1 MLCTAAAST
10 KGSLASEAYFGGT
23 ALRAAEI
30 VNKSLHVNGA
40 RDRNM
45 RAFIIRPFGEK
56 PDRKGNPIDFDK
68 VEQDLVDPVLK
79 QLGFEGRTTQDIAK
93 AGNIRE
99 DMFRLLVTADLVIA
113 DVSIHNANVF
123 YELGIRH
130 ALRDRH
136 TFLLRCRADDPVFDL
151 QGERYLV
158 YERENPGASVAA
170 LADAAKATV
179 DATTKDSPVFMLLP
193 ELKVQPRSSFLTVPQ
208 DFSED
213 VQRAKTDKLAGDL
226 ELFSE
231 EACGFEWES
240 EGLRLVG
247 RAQFA
252 LKAHEGARITWEAL
266 RDIEGDDVEANLLL
280 ATIYQRLGD
289 LTRSDLAVQRA
300 LKAKDLRPFDRA
312 ELQALLGRNAKT
324 RWLAEW
330 RGDGLDGDSRR
341 ATALR
346 SALLAQSAQAYE
358 AGFGEDL
365 NHFYSGLNALAMRT
379 IELELAKALPD
390 VWAEQFNDADE
401 AARELQ
407 NRQRRA
413 ARVAAAVELSLQAEM
428 RRLERIGKT
437 DIWTTMS
444 EADLRLLT
452 TDRPPFIATGYRKAL
467 AGEGI
472 FARDSGR
479 DQLMIYQHLGLLT
492 ERVAAA
498 LKEFGPPAEVQKE
511 TARPRILLF
520 TGHRI
525 DDPGRKKPR
534 FPADKEDVARQAIE
548 DAVAAELKQ
557 PGGVAVGIAGAAS
570 GGDIL
575 FHEVCAELGLPTQ
588 LMLGLPRQDFVVASV
603 APAGPQWIERFDQIY
618 NRPVERLKQIGDQPN
633 RRELSDSA
641 ELPRWLR
648 GKADYGVW
656 QRNNLWM
663 LHNALAVGRD
673 RTTLIA
679 LWNEGRGDG
688 PGGTEDMVAKA
699 KLRGA
704 KFVHLDTR
712 KLFGLPSD

>member
-1 MLCTAAAST
+1 
-10 KGSLASEAYFGGT
+10 
-23 ALRAAEI
+23 
-30 VNKSLHVNGA
+30 
-40 RDRNM
+40 M

-56 PDRKGNPIDFDK
+56 PDRKGNLINFDK
-68 VEQDLVDPVLK
+68 VEQDLIDPVLRK
-79 QLGFEGRTTQDIAK
+79 LGFDGRTTQDIAK

-113 DVSIHNANVF
+113 DISIHNANVF

-158 YERENPGASVAA
+158 YERDNPGAAVAA
-170 LADAAKATV
+170 LLEAARATV

-193 ELKVQPRSSFLTVPQ
+193 ELKVQPRSLFLSVPQ

-213 VQRAKTDKLAGDL
+213 VQRAKLERLAGDL

-240 EGLRLVG
+240 EGLRVVG

-266 RDIEGDDVEANLLL
+266 RDVEGNDVEADQLLG
-280 ATIYQRLGD
+280 TIYQRLGD
-289 LTRSDLAVQRA
+289 LSRSDLAVQRA

-312 ELQALLGRNAKT
+312 ELQSLLGRNAKAG
-324 RWLAEW
+324 WLAEW
-330 RGDGLDGDSRR
+330 GKDGLDDEARR

-346 SALLAQSAQAYE
+346 SPLLVQSAEAYE
-358 AGFGEDL
+358 DGFGDDL

-379 IELELAKALPD
+379 IELELAKGLPE
-390 VWAEQFNDADE
+390 VWSEQFSDADE

-413 ARVAAAVELSLQAEM
+413 ARLASAVEMSLQAAV
-428 RRLERIGKT
+428 RRLERSGKT
-437 DIWTTMS
+437 DIWTAMS

-452 TDRPPFIATGYRKAL
+452 TDRPPFVAAGYRKAL
-467 AGEGI
+467 SGAES

-479 DQLMIYQHLGLLT
+479 DQLMIYERLGLLT

-498 LKEFGPPAEVQKE
+498 LKEFGPPPERKQEAP
-511 TARPRILLF
+511 ARIVLF
-520 TGHRI
+520 TGHRL
-525 DDPGRKKPR
+525 DEPKRERPR
-534 FPADKEDVARQAIE
+534 FPADKEAAARQAIK
-548 DAVAAELKQ
+548 DAVAAELRQ

-575 FHEVCAELGLPTQ
+575 FHEVCAELGVPTQ

-603 APAGPQWIERFDQIY
+603 APAGPEWVERFNRIY
-618 NRPVERLKQIGDQPN
+618 DRPLQRLKQLGDQPN
-633 RRELSDSA
+633 RRELADSA

-648 GKADYGVW
+648 GKPNYGVW

-663 LHNALAVGRD
+663 LHNALAAGRD
-673 RTTLIA
+673 CTTLIA
-679 LWNEGRGDG
+679 LWNGGKGDG
-688 PGGTEDMVAKA
+688 PGGTEDMVEKAKA
-699 KLRGA
+699 RGA
-704 KFVHLDTR
+704 KFIHLDTR
-712 KLFGLPSD
+712 KLFGLPGD

>member
-1 MLCTAAAST
+1 
-10 KGSLASEAYFGGT
+10 
-23 ALRAAEI
+23 
-30 VNKSLHVNGA
+30 
-40 RDRNM
+40 M

-56 PDRKGNPIDFDK
+56 PDRKGNPIDFEV
-68 VEQDLVDPVLK
+68 VERDLIAPVLK
-79 QLGFEGRTTQDIAK
+79 KLDVDGRTTLDIAK

-113 DVSIHNANVF
+113 DISIHNANVF

-136 TFLLRCRADDPVFDL
+136 TFMLRCKADDPVFDL
-151 QGERYLV
+151 QGERYLA
-158 YERENPGASVAA
+158 YERENPGASFDS
-170 LADAAKATV
+170 LLKAVKETI
-179 DATTKDSPVFMLLP
+179 DATAKDSPVFMLLP

-213 VQRAKTDKLAGDL
+213 VQRAKTERLAGDL
-226 ELFSE
+226 ELLSE

-240 EGLRLVG
+240 EGLRVVG

-252 LKAHEGARITWEAL
+252 LKAYEGARITWEAL
-266 RDIEGDDVEANLLL
+266 RGVEGDDLEANQLLG
-280 ATIYQRLGD
+280 TIYQRLGD

-300 LKAKDLRPFDRA
+300 LKAKDLRSFDRA
-312 ELQALLGRNAKT
+312 ELQSLLGRNAKAG
-324 RWLAEW
+324 WLAEW
-330 RGDGLDGDSRR
+330 RTDGLDDNTRR

-346 SALLAQSAQAYE
+346 SAFMAQSAQAYE

-390 VWAEQFNDADE
+390 VWAEQFNDPDE

-407 NRQRRA
+407 NRQKRA
-413 ARVAAAVELSLQAEM
+413 ARLAAAVELSLQAAM
-428 RRLERIGKT
+428 RRLERTGTT
-437 DIWTTMS
+437 DIWTAMS

-452 TDRPPFIATGYRKAL
+452 TDRPPFVAAGYRKAL
-467 AGEGI
+467 AGAES

-479 DQLMIYQHLGLLT
+479 DQLMIYQRLGLLT
-492 ERVAAA
+492 EKVNAA
-498 LKEFGPPAEVQKE
+498 LKEFGPAVEVKKE

-525 DDPGRKKPR
+525 DEPGRKKPR
-534 FPADKEDVARQAIE
+534 FPVDKEDVARQAIKE
-548 DAVAAELKQ
+548 AVATELKQ

-575 FHEVCAELGLPTQ
+575 FHEVCAELGVPTQ
-588 LMLGLPRQDFVVASV
+588 LMLGLPRQEFVVASV
-603 APAGPQWIERFDQIY
+603 APAGPQWIERFNRIY
-618 NRPVERLKQIGDQPN
+618 DRPLERLKQIGDQPN

-648 GKADYGVW
+648 GKPDYGVW

-663 LHNALAVGRD
+663 LHNALALGRQC
-673 RTTLIA
+673 TTLIA
-679 LWNEGRGDG
+679 LWNGDKGDG
-688 PGGTEDMVAKA
+688 PGGTEDMVDKA

-704 KFVHLDTR
+704 KFVRLDTR
-712 KLFGLPSD
+712 NLFGLPND

>member
-1 MLCTAAAST
+1 
-10 KGSLASEAYFGGT
+10 
-23 ALRAAEI
+23 
-30 VNKSLHVNGA
+30 
-40 RDRNM
+40 M

-56 PDRKGNPIDFDK
+56 PDRKGNLINFDK
-68 VEQDLVDPVLK
+68 VEQDLIDPVLRK
-79 QLGFEGRTTQDIAK
+79 LGFDGRTTQDIAK

-113 DVSIHNANVF
+113 DISIHNANVF

-158 YERENPGASVAA
+158 YERDNPGAAVAA
-170 LADAAKATV
+170 LLEAARATV

-193 ELKVQPRSSFLTVPQ
+193 ELKVQPRSLFLSVPQ

-213 VQRAKTDKLAGDL
+213 VQRAKLERLAGDL

-240 EGLRLVG
+240 EGLRVVG

-266 RDIEGDDVEANLLL
+266 RDVEGNDVEADQLLG
-280 ATIYQRLGD
+280 TIYQRLGD

-312 ELQALLGRNAKT
+312 ELQSLLGRNAKAG
-324 RWLAEW
+324 WLAEW
-330 RGDGLDGDSRR
+330 GKDGLDDEARR

-346 SALLAQSAQAYE
+346 SPLLVQSAEAYE
-358 AGFGEDL
+358 DGFGDDL

-379 IELELAKALPD
+379 IELELAKGLPE
-390 VWAEQFNDADE
+390 VWSEQFSDADE

-407 NRQRRA
+407 NRQKRA
-413 ARVAAAVELSLQAEM
+413 VRLASAVEMSLQAAV
-428 RRLERIGKT
+428 RRLERSGKT
-437 DIWTTMS
+437 DIWTAIS

-452 TDRPPFIATGYRKAL
+452 TDRPPFVAAGYRKAL
-467 AGEGI
+467 SGAES

-479 DQLMIYQHLGLLT
+479 DQLMIYERLGLLT

-498 LKEFGPPAEVQKE
+498 LKEFGPPPERKQEAP
-511 TARPRILLF
+511 ARIVLF
-520 TGHRI
+520 TGHRL
-525 DDPGRKKPR
+525 DEPKRERPR
-534 FPADKEDVARQAIE
+534 FPADKEAAARQAIK
-548 DAVAAELKQ
+548 DAVAAELRQ

-575 FHEVCAELGLPTQ
+575 FHEVCAELGVPTQ

-603 APAGPQWIERFDQIY
+603 APAGPEWVERFNRIY
-618 NRPVERLKQIGDQPN
+618 DRPLQRLKQLGDQPN
-633 RRELSDSA
+633 RRELADSA

-648 GKADYGVW
+648 GKPNYGVW

-663 LHNALAVGRD
+663 LHNALAAGRD
-673 RTTLIA
+673 CTTLIA
-679 LWNEGRGDG
+679 LWNGGKGDG
-688 PGGTEDMVAKA
+688 PGGTEDMVEKAKA
-699 KLRGA
+699 RGA
-704 KFVHLDTR
+704 KFIHLDTR
-712 KLFGLPSD
+712 KLFGLPGD

>member
-1 MLCTAAAST
+1 
-10 KGSLASEAYFGGT
+10 
-23 ALRAAEI
+23 
-30 VNKSLHVNGA
+30 
-40 RDRNM
+40 M

-56 PDRKGNPIDFDK
+56 PDRKGNPINFDK

-113 DVSIHNANVF
+113 DISIHNANVF

-158 YERENPGASVAA
+158 YERENPGASVPVLLEAA
-170 LADAAKATV
+170 RETV

-193 ELKVQPRSSFLTVPQ
+193 ELKVQPRSAFLTVPQ

-213 VQRAKTDKLAGDL
+213 VQRAKTENLAGDL
-226 ELFSE
+226 ELLAE
-231 EACGFEWES
+231 EVCGFEWES
-240 EGLRLVG
+240 EGLRVAG
-247 RAQFA
+247 RAQFT
-252 LKAHEGARITWEAL
+252 LKAYEGARITWEAV
-266 RDIEGDDVEANLLL
+266 RKIEGDDLEADQLLG
-280 ATIYQRLGD
+280 TIYQRLGD

-312 ELQALLGRNAKT
+312 ELQSLLGRNAKT
-324 RWLAEW
+324 GWLAEW
-330 RGDGLDGDSRR
+330 GVDGLDDNTRR
-341 ATALR
+341 ANALR
-346 SALLAQSAQAYE
+346 SPLLAQSAEAYE
-358 AGFGEDL
+358 DGFGDDL
-365 NHFYSGLNALAMRT
+365 NHFYSGLNALAMRV
-379 IELELAKALPD
+379 IEIELAKTMPD
-390 VWAEQFNDADE
+390 VWAEQFPDPDE
-401 AARELQ
+401 AAREVQ
-407 NRQRRA
+407 KYEKRA
-413 ARVAAAVELSLQAEM
+413 ARLAAAVEMSLQAAV
-428 RRLERIGKT
+428 RRLERSGKT
-437 DIWTTMS
+437 DIWTAIS

-452 TDRPPFIATGYRKAL
+452 TDRSPFVAAGYRKAL
-467 AGEGI
+467 SGAES

-479 DQLMIYQHLGLLT
+479 DQLMIYQRLGLLT

-498 LKEFGPPAEVQKE
+498 LKEFGPAPERKRE
-511 TARPRILLF
+511 ARARVLLF
-520 TGHRI
+520 TGHRL
-525 DDPGRKKPR
+525 DAPDRKTPR
-534 FPADKEDVARQAIE
+534 FPADKEDVARQAIKE
-548 DAVAAELKQ
+548 AVTAELNQ
-557 PGGVAVGIAGAAS
+557 PGGVAVGIAGGAS

-575 FHEVCAELGLPTQ
+575 FHEVCAELGVPTQ

-603 APAGPQWIERFDQIY
+603 APAGPQWIERFDRIHD
-618 NRPVERLKQIGDQPN
+618 RPLERLRQIGDQPN

-648 GKADYGVW
+648 GKPDYGVW

-663 LHNALAVGRD
+663 LHNALALGRD

-704 KFVHLDTR
+704 KFIHLDTR

>member
-1 MLCTAAAST
+1 MNRSMRRRRPPAS
-10 KGSLASEAYFGGT
+10 AP
-23 ALRAAEI
+23 
-30 VNKSLHVNGA
+30 
-40 RDRNM
+40 M

-56 PDRKGNPIDFDK
+56 PDRKGNPINFEK
-68 VEQDLVDPVLK
+68 VEQDLIDPVLQK
-79 QLGFEGRTTQDIAK
+79 LGFEGRTTQDIAK

-113 DVSIHNANVF
+113 DISVHNANVF

-136 TFLLRCRADDPVFDL
+136 TFLLRCKADDTVFDL

-158 YERENPGASVAA
+158 YEREKPEASVASLLEA
-170 LADAAKATV
+170 LKETA

-193 ELKVQPRSSFLTVPQ
+193 ELKVQPRSLFLTVPQ

-213 VQRAKTDKLAGDL
+213 VQRAKTEKLAGDL
-226 ELFSE
+226 ELLSE

-240 EGLRLVG
+240 EGLRVVG
-247 RAQFA
+247 RSQFA
-252 LKAHEGARITWEAL
+252 LRAFEGAHITWEAL
-266 RDIEGDDVEANLLL
+266 RDIEGDDLEADQLLG
-280 ATIYQRLGD
+280 TIYQRLGD
-289 LTRSDLAVQRA
+289 LTRSDLAVRRA
-300 LKAKDLRPFDRA
+300 LNGKDLRPFDRA
-312 ELQALLGRNAKT
+312 ELQSLLGRNAKAG
-324 RWLAEW
+324 WLAEW
-330 RGDGLDGDSRR
+330 GADGLDDNTRR

-365 NHFYSGLNALAMRT
+365 NHFYSGLNALAMHT

-390 VWAEQFNDADE
+390 VWAEQFTDPDE
-401 AARELQ
+401 ATRELQ
-407 NRQRRA
+407 NYGKRS
-413 ARVAAAVELSLQAEM
+413 ARLAAAVEQSLQAAA
-428 RRLERIGKT
+428 RRLERTGKT
-437 DIWTTMS
+437 DIWTAIS

-452 TDRPPFIATGYRKAL
+452 TDRPPFVAAGYRKAL
-467 AGEGI
+467 AGAES

-479 DQLMIYQHLGLLT
+479 DQLMIYQRLGLLT
-492 ERVAAA
+492 ERVNAA
-498 LKEFGPPAEVQKE
+498 LKEFGPPVAVNKE

-525 DDPGRKKPR
+525 DDPKREKPR
-534 FPADKEDVARQAIE
+534 FPPDKEDVARQAIK

-575 FHEVCAELGLPTQ
+575 FHEVCAELGVPTQ
-588 LMLGLPRQDFVVASV
+588 LMLGLPRQEFVVASV
-603 APAGPQWIERFDQIY
+603 APAGPQWIERFNLIY
-618 NRPVERLKQIGDQPN
+618 DRPLARLKQIADQPN

-648 GKADYGVW
+648 GKPGYGVW

-673 RTTLIA
+673 CTTLIA

-688 PGGTEDMVAKA
+688 PGGTEDMVEKA

-704 KFVHLDTR
+704 KFIHLDTR
-712 KLFGLPSD
+712 KLFGLPNE